1 MSQPPAE
8 LEAFRKLLEATSLS
22 SEQQRPVL
30 ESDALVGPELG
41 LLLRRCAVPHDF
53 DRPLLRRLGE
63 SDQQTAAARFEA
75 FAELS
80 IMQVGDGALSLHE
93 RWRRPLWA
101 WWLRDEQRLEFIAL
115 SRTLAD
121 WFDSLAKVADS
132 GSQVRQ
138 IQSRRRMFHLLGC
151 DTDKGIRE
159 FERLCRL
166 ARHSWAFSEC
176 NLLIRLV
183 KEYEPILNPRQS
195 AVLHYHEGKLA
206 SDLKEWELALATFR
220 SVTGE
225 PVADP
230 GVKIKAIVRA
240 AHALRNLGRNQE
252 ALKELQRAQ
261 EQISLS
267 HDAVD
272 LLWRVLY
279 ELGEVYR
286 DLGDLDS
293 AERTLRAALGDARK
307 AKEPADLAG
316 VLNSLGT
323 VQARLGN
330 TTQAIDSFRLSLDYL
345 QRSGD
350 ALRPGAVLNN
360 LGLAQLEK
368 TDWSDAQSSFAAS
381 LERMRAA
388 GDRGGQATALLNSSR
403 AQVALGDFVAAGD
416 SAERAAKLFREA
428 GDSASAERALLQSAA
443 AARASL
449 QQSRRRGIIPR
460 AIANLKRLFTR
471 SP

>member
-1 MSQPPAE
+1 
-8 LEAFRKLLEATSLS
+8 
-22 SEQQRPVL
+22 
-30 ESDALVGPELG
+30 
-41 LLLRRCAVPHDF
+41 
-53 DRPLLRRLGE
+53 
-63 SDQQTAAARFEA
+63 
-75 FAELS
+75 
-80 IMQVGDGALSLHE
+80 
-93 RWRRPLWA
+93 
-101 WWLRDEQRLEFIAL
+101 
-115 SRTLAD
+115 
-121 WFDSLAKVADS
+121 
-132 GSQVRQ
+132 
-138 IQSRRRMFHLLGC
+138 
-151 DTDKGIRE
+151 
-159 FERLCRL
+159 
-166 ARHSWAFSEC
+166 
-176 NLLIRLV
+176 
-183 KEYEPILNPRQS
+183 
-195 AVLHYHEGKLA
+195 
-206 SDLKEWELALATFR
+206 
-220 SVTGE
+220 
-225 PVADP
+225 
-230 GVKIKAIVRA
+230 
-240 AHALRNLGRNQE
+240 
-252 ALKELQRAQ
+252 
-261 EQISLS
+261 
-267 HDAVD
+267 
-272 LLWRVLY
+272 
-279 ELGEVYR
+279 
-286 DLGDLDS
+286 
-293 AERTLRAALGDARK
+293 
-307 AKEPADLAG
+307 
-316 VLNSLGT
+316 